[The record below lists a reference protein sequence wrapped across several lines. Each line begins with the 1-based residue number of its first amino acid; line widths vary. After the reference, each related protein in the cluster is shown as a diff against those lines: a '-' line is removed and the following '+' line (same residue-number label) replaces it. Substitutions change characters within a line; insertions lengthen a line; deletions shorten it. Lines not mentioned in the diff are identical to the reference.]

1 MAKKHKKRVPDYSKI
16 RQFEEA
22 AKMKP
27 AAAADSRPAAAAAA
41 AGDNRPPRLTGGEQK
56 TQRPLAGEQE
66 IDWAAYQ
73 ESEYFKTFVTNQRG
87 KLIEIPLR
95 KGRED
100 GALIDYLTFTFRRES
115 LIEYFKNRIIGD
127 NEYIVVASEMLQKI
141 FGYGLT
147 KKMPGKGKF
156 FYQGYYQVGPDNAP
170 YGTLHYGGQR
180 DTVLVDLTGTGCQA
194 AKPGWE
200 VRLYQFL
207 QVAINAR
214 ITRCDVAHDFFNG
227 EYTPEQGISDHAKGL
242 YDNHNIR
249 PKIERRGTAWMN
261 EDNTGKT
268 LYIGRKGSS
277 KLLRIYE
284 KGKKFGDENSPWVRF
299 EVEFRKHDCLIPID
313 ILLYPGQ
320 YLTGAFPIGE
330 QLFTTPASRIETK
343 TQTVNLSFDQK
354 EFHAK
359 NQVGRFVR
367 FLVDIGLPD
376 KEIVKR
382 LCGEE
387 NKYPKGLDPSE
398 YDCEA
403 IKTYYLHDE
412 GFKPLDI
419 DEFKMTLD
427 NYLLDD
433 DYEDR
438 LSNAHRVAE
447 AIVNQQNYEHFFIQ
461 ERN

>member
-1 MAKKHKKRVPDYSKI
+1 
-16 RQFEEA
+16 
-22 AKMKP
+22 MKP
-27 AAAADSRPAAAAAA
+27 AAAADGRPAAAAGA

-56 TQRPLAGEQE
+56 TQIPLAGEQK

-284 KGKKFGDENSPWVRF
+284 KGKKFGDENSPGFVSKKNSENTIADTHRYF
-299 EVEFRKHDCLIPID
+299 AVSR
-313 ILLYPGQ
+313 Q

-419 DEFKMTLD
+419 DQFKMTLD

-433 DYEDR
+433 AYQDR

-447 AIVNQQNYEHFFIQ
+447 SLVNQQDYVHFFIQ